1 MPHPAPD
8 ALSRSVGGR
17 PEFDQDEQRSI
28 VTRATSVGSLP
39 STDGARRGM
48 LSEERRI
55 PMGVERHLVVNR
67 EVAPRLLVETTVTTA
82 R

>member
-1 MPHPAPD
+1 
-8 ALSRSVGGR
+8 
-17 PEFDQDEQRSI
+17 
-28 VTRATSVGSLP
+28 
-39 STDGARRGM
+39 M